1 MKVICIFI
9 NIVFL
14 NITIQWGSR
23 QNKQPE
29 EKKDLYG
36 ILELNKRASQEDIK
50 SQYRKLTR
58 KYHPDKKDGNL
69 EKFRDIS
76 EAYEILSDS
85 NKRRI
90 YDTRGYEAAKNSNSP
105 NGQNEDED
113 DVFSSFFGGR
123 MRKENKMDDQR
134 IKIRVGLS
142 DLYSG
147 KEFFFKFS
155 KNIICPHCRGSGAE
169 SDDDVQVCQKCGGN
183 GIIIERQQLGP
194 GFVQQFQR
202 TCPKCGGKG
211 KTVTKSCN
219 VCKSEKI
226 IPTIEEMNIYVEK
239 GMSNGQEITYE
250 DAADE
255 SPDKRAGNLVFIIN
269 EIKHNLFKRDGNN
282 LSTEM
287 TVSLKEALLGFTKE
301 LTHLDGRKVKIQRE
315 EVTQSGFI
323 IKLKGEGMPVHQRS
337 GEFGDL
343 LVKIN
348 VEFPKEL
355 SEDKIL
361 IAESLFARRSNW

>member
-9 NIVFL
+9 NIVLL
-14 NITIQWGSR
+14 NMTIQWGSR

-211 KTVTKSCN
+211 RTVTKSCH
-219 VCKSEKI
+219 VCNSEKI
-226 IPTIEEMNIYVEK
+226 IPTIEEMSIYVEK

-269 EIKHNLFKRDGNN
+269 EIKHSLFKRDGNN

-287 TVSLKEALLGFTKE
+287 TISLKEALLGFTKDII
-301 LTHLDGRKVKIQRE
+301 HLDGRKVKIERE

-323 IKLKGEGMPVHQRS
+323 IKLKGEGMPIHQRS